1 MNHFLHSHQ
10 LAFVVAAPRVETPLV
25 ASDDD
30 VEEAAAQDTCDL
42 QVGGFVVVNGLSF
55 L

>member
-1 MNHFLHSHQ
+1 MNRFLHSQQ
-10 LAFVVAAPRVETPLV
+10 LAFVVAAPRVETLLV

-30 VEEAAAQDTCDL
+30 VEEAAAQDTRDL
-42 QVGGFVVVNGLSF
+42 QVGGFVVVNGLSC